1 LADAEK
7 KQNFWTTLPGILTG
21 IATLLTAAT
30 GLLVVMYPH
39 GFAGPKESPAAVVGA
54 ETAAA
59 PAARGGSAAASA
71 KPKGQKPTALIVGKD
86 GTETRVS
93 LDSLKDSYTDN
104 AISLASGQSIPFDK
118 IASIDFLEVHERQRD
133 IKVTL
138 TDGRAV
144 EGSMQAWEQFRGE
157 SDIGP
162 FAISVVNLKRVAFER

>member
-1 LADAEK
+1 MADAEK

-59 PAARGGSAAASA
+59 ARGGSVAASA

-86 GTETRVS
+86 GTETRVF

-118 IASIDFLEVHERQRD
+118 IASIDFLEVHDRQRD